1 MGRANRHPA
10 GTGAR
15 GGVPTAAPADGSVTF
30 AELLSDVI
38 GRLDLAGVPYM
49 VTGSLA
55 SSYHG
60 EPRATRD
67 ADIVIDPTPQSLTR
81 LVQSLVEGNYYVDA
95 DAADEALRTRPQ
107 FNAVA
112 DDATKI
118 DFIVR
123 KDRAFS
129 IEEFR
134 RRQRADLLGTIGFVA
149 TAEDL
154 VIAKLEW
161 AAASDSERQLRDAAG
176 IVAVAHGLDETY
188 IDRWAAILGVTDAW
202 RAIRQDR
209 AP

>member
-1 MGRANRHPA
+1 L
-10 GTGAR
+10 
-15 GGVPTAAPADGSVTF
+15 TF

-55 SSYHG
+55 SSFHG

-67 ADIVIDPTPQSLTR
+67 ADIVIDPTPQSLGR
-81 LVQSLVEGNYYVDA
+81 LVESLVAGNYYVDA
-95 DAADEALRTRPQ
+95 DVAYEAVTSRAQ

-112 DDATKI
+112 PDSSKI
-118 DFIVR
+118 DFIIR

-129 IEEFR
+129 IEEFD
-134 RRQRADLLGTIGFVA
+134 RRQHADLLGTAAFVV

-161 AAASDSERQLRDAAG
+161 AAASDSDRQRRDAAG
-176 IVAVAHGLDETY
+176 IVAVADELDEAY
-188 IDRWAAILGVTDAW
+188 IDRWAAALGIAEAW
-202 RAIRQDR
+202 REIRKEAR
-209 AP
+209 